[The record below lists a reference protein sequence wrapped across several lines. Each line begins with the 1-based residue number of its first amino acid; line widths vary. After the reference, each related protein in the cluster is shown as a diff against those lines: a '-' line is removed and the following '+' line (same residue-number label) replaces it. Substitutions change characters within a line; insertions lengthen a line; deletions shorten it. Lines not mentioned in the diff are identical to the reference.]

1 MHAWQFTV
9 DWLTWQMLPSCI
21 LHPRIEFR
29 KWHKLR
35 TASHS
40 LSITNEFI
48 TFTSALCIHAANYD
62 RRGEFGSDQLFPSPI
77 PLPTP
82 INFFFVVGKIG
93 RAGTSWAAEERWRMG
108 FSPLRRPR
116 RRVQIEK
123 MSVLIIDSLHTLSEM
138 AAIALWS
145 HGGLSQESME
155 SSSRTIRQ
163 RHLAVR
169 LLLPGYPPDL
179 FVACQKSLILMFG
192 KDPWHRHYYF
202 YLHRDLPPFI
212 ILCANISFYNL
223 AWDTNGLQIS
233 SAI

>member
-48 TFTSALCIHAANYD
+48 IKSLSHRYCAFTPRTMTVEEN
-62 RRGEFGSDQLFPSPI
+62 
-77 PLPTP
+77 PTP
-82 INFFFVVGKIG
+82 ISFSLPLFLCLLLSISFPSLEKIG

-116 RRVQIEK
+116 RRVQNRKDVCVNYRFFAHAFGDGCDCLVIPRWAFSRVDGEFFK
-123 MSVLIIDSLHTLSEM
+123 NNQAKTSGGTSTITWISAWPVRRQSEVFDSDVWQGPLTPS
-138 AAIALWS
+138 
-145 HGGLSQESME
+145 
-155 SSSRTIRQ
+155 
-163 RHLAVR
+163 
-169 LLLPGYPPDL
+169 LLLLFTSRPSSFHYPL
-179 FVACQKSLILMFG
+179 RKYKLL
-192 KDPWHRHYYF
+192 
-202 YLHRDLPPFI
+202 
-212 ILCANISFYNL
+212 
-223 AWDTNGLQIS
+223 
-233 SAI
+233 

>member
-82 INFFFVVGKIG
+82 INFFLVVGKIG

-116 RRVQIEK
+116 RRVQNRKDVCVNYRFFAHAFGDGCDCLVIPRWAFSRVDGEFFK
-123 MSVLIIDSLHTLSEM
+123 NNQAKTSGGTSTITWISAWPVRRLSEVFDSDVWQGP
-138 AAIALWS
+138 LTPS
-145 HGGLSQESME
+145 
-155 SSSRTIRQ
+155 
-163 RHLAVR
+163 
-169 LLLPGYPPDL
+169 LLLLFTSRPSSFHYPL
-179 FVACQKSLILMFG
+179 RKYKLL
-192 KDPWHRHYYF
+192 
-202 YLHRDLPPFI
+202 
-212 ILCANISFYNL
+212 
-223 AWDTNGLQIS
+223 
-233 SAI
+233 